1 MEREELKRLR
11 RKPQS
16 FPCPK
21 CGAYLQH
28 DGFSAYCPSCGW
40 DAAKNDKLIEVIT
53 EEDC

>member
-1 MEREELKRLR
+1 MKRLR

-40 DAAKNDKLIEVIT
+40 DAISPARLTADEVEAIT